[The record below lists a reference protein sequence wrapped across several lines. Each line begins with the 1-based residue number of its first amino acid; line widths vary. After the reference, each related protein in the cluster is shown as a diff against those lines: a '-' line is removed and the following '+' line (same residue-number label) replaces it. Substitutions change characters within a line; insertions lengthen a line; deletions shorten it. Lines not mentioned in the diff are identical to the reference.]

1 MSGHHHSHHHKVDD
15 ATRFKRKSLSALR
28 RRKLIAKWLFH
39 TLIAIAIV
47 LAIYVAY
54 IYLF

>member
-1 MSGHHHSHHHKVDD
+1 MSERHHSHHHKVDD

-28 RRKLIAKWLFH
+28 RRKLIAKWLFR